1 MRCECCGQNEAT
13 KTYAKMK
20 GGKRTM
26 SYYCMD
32 CFARL
37 FIGAEETENGATLP
51 SCPYCGM
58 TLKEVRE
65 GKLVGCAYC
74 YRTMRAG
81 ILPMIE
87 KMQGDGAHTGAKPPL
102 SPERDYESLEAFSE
116 DDRKEMIRAARVE
129 KQCRELETIIE
140 KLKTENN
147 YEDAKDYAVKLSA
160 MRGNSDIEEEFVWRT
175 RRTSGQP

>member
-1 MRCECCGQNEAT
+1 MRCECCEQNEAT

-20 GGKRTM
+20 NGKKTM
-26 SYYCMD
+26 GYYCMD

-37 FIGAEETENGATLP
+37 FIGADETENDASL
-51 SCPYCGM
+51 SACPYCGM
-58 TLKEVRE
+58 TLDEVRA

-81 ILPMIE
+81 ILPMIV
-87 KMQGDGAHTGAKPPL
+87 KMQGDGAHAGTKPPL
-102 SPERDYESLEAFSE
+102 SPEKDYETLEEFSE
-116 DDRKEMIRAARVE
+116 EDRREMLRGARVE

-140 KLKTENN
+140 KLKSEYN
-147 YEDAKDYAVKLSA
+147 YEDAKDYAVKLSS

-175 RRTSGQP
+175 RRISKQP